1 MGWGRIGMIVNF
13 SESYQKREREI
24 AYGDLLL
31 IGLFIKNFF
40 LSLFFFLKKNI
51 YLYIYF

>member
-1 MGWGRIGMIVNF
+1 MNVNF
-13 SESYQKREREI
+13 SESYQKRERERES

-40 LSLFFFLKKNI
+40 FAPSSCKLKSTFLFFKEK
-51 YLYIYF
+51 